1 MRTREDLIV
10 YALYGRYLGKGV
22 MIQRYEDEAAWYGK
36 LTALND
42 SVIEGGGWLFE
53 INNERIYQPAW
64 LEGVSK

>member
-22 MIQRYEDEAAWYGK
+22 MVRRYEDEAAWYGV
-36 LTALND
+36 LTAIND
-42 SVIEGGGWLFE
+42 SVIDGGGWLFE